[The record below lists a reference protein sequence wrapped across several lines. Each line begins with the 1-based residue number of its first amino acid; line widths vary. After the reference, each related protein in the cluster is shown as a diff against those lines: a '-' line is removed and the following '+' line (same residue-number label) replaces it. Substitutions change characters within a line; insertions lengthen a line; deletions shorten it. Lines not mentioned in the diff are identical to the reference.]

1 MQSDSA
7 MDLSA
12 QGAGGADA
20 DFMGADLALAK
31 PGKPGGAVR
40 PSSHRLVVQPHFPY
54 EAGTHGCKLCPANL
68 CKVALGTFVQSCR
81 NNLSISMYAL
91 DHSAD
96 RLCCPGSLRVL
107 LHIASSVRV
116 APAAAL
122 TGVLPA
128 QGQELENLRR
138 QYPYQR
144 IVYCGDGANDL
155 CPALSLT
162 PSDAVLARRGHALQ
176 ALIKQRAASGDEDG
190 RVVAQVHVWDDHS
203 HLFSLVQ
210 RLVD

>member
-1 MQSDSA
+1 MKVV
-7 MDLSA
+7 
-12 QGAGGADA
+12 
-20 DFMGADLALAK
+20 LAA
-31 PGKPGGAVR
+31 
-40 PSSHRLVVQPHFPY
+40 
-54 EAGTHGCKLCPANL
+54 T
-68 CKVALGTFVQSCR
+68 
-81 NNLSISMYAL
+81 
-91 DHSAD
+91 
-96 RLCCPGSLRVL
+96 
-107 LHIASSVRV
+107 
-116 APAAAL
+116 L
-122 TGVLPA
+122 TVVLPA

-176 ALIKQRAASGDEDG
+176 ALIEQRAAAGDEDA

-203 HLFSLVQ
+203 HLFNLVQ